1 MKTSNDVTNIFKA
14 HIEMQSD
21 LKTIGKDSTGYG
33 YKYASFDSIVEYL
46 RPILSKHNLG
56 FIQSSTNESERIGVT
71 TRLIHTSGEWVEDTF
86 TIPLVGLAKMND
98 YQVAGSAITYL
109 KRYGLSAIVG
119 LASDEDADA
128 KGEQIKQVQ
137 VEFKPCTE
145 PQLKIINDLIVS
157 KSVDIEKFKA
167 AYKVFELDELNF
179 EQAKD
184 AITRLT
190 KK

>member
-21 LKTIGKDSTGYG
+21 LRTIGKDSKGYG

-86 TIPLVGLAKMND
+86 TVPLVGLAKMND

-109 KRYGLSAIVG
+109 KRYGLSAIIG
-119 LASDEDADA
+119 IASDEDADA
-128 KGEQIKQVQ
+128 QGEQVKQ

-157 KSVDIEKFKA
+157 KGVDIEKFKT
-167 AYKVFELDELNF
+167 AYKVFELNELSF

-184 AITRLT
+184 AITKLT